1 MIVPTLA
8 AAGMETIVA
17 RLMRGLA
24 HRGHDV
30 AATCILSGGVLADEL
45 RSEGLPVAIVPT
57 PGLRSNLYPTQLAE
71 RLRRREPTVV
81 HVHSGAWLKAARA
94 AHLAGVPHVM
104 HTVHG
109 IEGKDP
115 WFIKPMWWMAVR
127 YTDLVVS
134 VSEPLL
140 RYLDGEMRLPRE
152 KLRLVANGVDTDTFR
167 PGTRDGTVRATLGVG
182 ADCLLVGNVARLA
195 TVKNQ
200 ALLIDAFAIVHRH
213 LPGARLTII
222 GEGPERHAL
231 EARIATLALTGD
243 ARLVGALYDLP
254 ALYRELDMYVLSSH
268 IEGTSVSILEAMASG
283 VCVVA
288 TAVGGTP
295 DLLGQ
300 GRFGV
305 LVPPDDPPALAAA
318 IMELLRDPRRRRT
331 LAAAAR
337 EHVVRHH
344 GELEMVKRYEA
355 LYYGLADPHGVGGA
369 MSRREGVCA
378 E

>member
-1 MIVPTLA
+1 MILPTLA
-8 AAGMETIVA
+8 AAGMEMIVA

-24 HRGHDV
+24 RRGHEV
-30 AATCILSGGVLADEL
+30 SATCILSGGVLADEL
-45 RSEGLPVAIVPT
+45 QSEGYEVTVVPT
-57 PGLRSNLYPTQLAE
+57 LGLRSNLYPAQLTAW
-71 RLRRREPTVV
+71 LRRRKPGVV

-94 AHLAGVPHVM
+94 AHLAGVPHVV

-127 YTDLVVS
+127 YTDLIVS
-134 VSEPLL
+134 VSQPLL
-140 RYLDGEMRLPRE
+140 GYLHGDMRLPRA
-152 KLRLVANGVDTDTFR
+152 KLRLVANGVDTERFR
-167 PGTRDGTVRATLGVG
+167 PGAREGALRAALGVG
-182 ADCLLVGNVARLA
+182 ADGILVGNVARLA
-195 TVKNQ
+195 KVKNH
-200 ALLIDAFAIVHRH
+200 AVLLDAFAIVHRH
-213 LPGARLTII
+213 VPQARLAII
-222 GEGPERHAL
+222 GEGPEQRAL
-231 EARIATLALTGD
+231 EERAAALALTGD
-243 ARLVGALYDLP
+243 VQLLGAVHDTP
-254 ALYRELDMYVLSSH
+254 SVYRELDLYVLSSH

-295 DLLGQ
+295 DLLGH

-305 LVPPDDPPALAAA
+305 LVPPDDPAALASA
-318 IMELLRDPRRRRT
+318 MWELLCDPARRRT

-344 GELEMVKRYEA
+344 GELAMVRRYED
-355 LYYGLADPHGVGGA
+355 LYYDLAARSHERRA
-369 MSRREGVCA
+369 MLPREAVCA